1 MSAENNEKK
10 NVWLSIYRLVK
21 SHKKRLLLVFVIS
34 LMATA
39 VTLFEPLI
47 YREAV
52 NDITGLFVQQA
63 KDDVA
68 TQSGEDLGQDDSPS
82 IPFFDKLMGG
92 KKTTGIVRDTT
103 IYTYD
108 TIRYLKD
115 TIILKTLKEGVH
127 SKHHR
132 KKIVTLKQKE
142 KIPELKIV
150 REPHTAT
157 YVAPRT
163 PGQAFK
169 TLMWAVILLFIIKLL
184 GLIFWW
190 IGENM
195 NVKLSCSIERNFI
208 QRTFGHVLKLP
219 LAFFA
224 KRSTA
229 ALHKQIDQS
238 QEISATVTHFT
249 KDIFPEVVSLIGIIS
264 IMFWQNYVL
273 ALLALSIVPFYLWI
287 TIRSTKKLEM
297 SLSGYYEKW
306 EEVSSRMQDAL
317 GGIKTVKLSGAE
329 EREMNRL
336 DEQTG
341 GAYKDYIKRSFL
353 SHKYSFWQIL
363 LTHLASA
370 LVLSYGGY
378 LALHHK
384 LTPGDVVMF
393 VAYLD
398 MLYSPID
405 NLAEIWAEVQQNATS
420 VARAFKLLDINAE
433 EKHGKELQLNK
444 GRVEFK
450 NVQFGYNSNR
460 QVLKGLTFTAAPG
473 KVTALVGTSGAG
485 KTTTVDLLLKL
496 FEPQGGE
503 ILIDGQK
510 LSEMD
515 DSSVRRSIGMVAA
528 DGAIFRGTLA
538 DNIRYKKPE
547 ATDAEVE
554 AAAIA
559 AGMQVTLQRLPEGL
573 KTLVGESG
581 FGLSVGE
588 RQRVQ
593 IARVI
598 VDKPKILI
606 MDEATA
612 NLDFAT
618 EAEVKKTIDEIRK
631 ENTVIVI
638 AHRFS
643 MVKDADHVIVLDE
656 GQVAE
661 EGTPEELIEKGGWF
675 ADFANAGDDEEEE
688 EEEKDEEEKT
698 EEETQEEDSEDE

>member
-1 MSAENNEKK
+1 MKGGEYGALACHFHARLHHSQRRACATTALRRKDKRGDETTASAAC
-10 NVWLSIYRLVK
+10 R
-21 SHKKRLLLVFVIS
+21 
-34 LMATA
+34 
-39 VTLFEPLI
+39 
-47 YREAV
+47 
-52 NDITGLFVQQA
+52 QA
-63 KDDVA
+63 AAHPGV
-68 TQSGEDLGQDDSPS
+68 EWSPC
-82 IPFFDKLMGG
+82 P
-92 KKTTGIVRDTT
+92 
-103 IYTYD
+103 
-108 TIRYLKD
+108 
-115 TIILKTLKEGVH
+115 
-127 SKHHR
+127 
-132 KKIVTLKQKE
+132 
-142 KIPELKIV
+142 
-150 REPHTAT
+150 
-157 YVAPRT
+157 APRACSICCST
-163 PGQAFK
+163 CVA
-169 TLMWAVILLFIIKLL
+169 IINLV

-195 NVKLSCSIERNFI
+195 NAKLSCTIERRFI
-208 QRTFGHVLKLP
+208 KGAFGHVLKLP

-224 KRSTA
+224 KRSSA

-238 QEISATVTHFT
+238 EAISATVTYVT
-249 KDIFPEVVSLIGIIS
+249 KDIFPEIVSLVGILA
-264 IMFWQNYVL
+264 IMFWQNYIL
-273 ALLALSIVPFYLWI
+273 TLLALSIVPFYLLI
-287 TIRSTKKLEM
+287 TYYSTKKLNK

-306 EEVSSRMQDAL
+306 EEVSAKMQDAL
-317 GGIKTVKLSGAE
+317 GGVKTVKLSGAE
-329 EREMNRL
+329 EREVSRL
-336 DEQTG
+336 DAQIAD
-341 GAYKDYIKRSFL
+341 AYKDYMQRTKMSN
-353 SHKYSFWQIL
+353 KYAFWQVL
-363 LTHLASA
+363 LTYIASA
-370 LVLSYGGY
+370 MVLTYGGY

-398 MLYSPID
+398 MLYDPID
-405 NLAEIWAEVQQNATS
+405 SLSEIWAEVQQNAAS
-420 VARAFKLLDINAE
+420 VARAFKLLDINVE
-433 EKHGKELQLNK
+433 EKHGKELQINK

-450 NVQFGYNSNR
+450 NVQFGYNPDR
-460 QVLKGLTFTAAPG
+460 EVLKGLSFIAAPG

-496 FEPQGGE
+496 FEPQSGE

-510 LSEMD
+510 LSELD
-515 DSSVRRSIGMVAA
+515 DSSVRRNIGMVAA

-559 AGMQVTLQRLPEGL
+559 AGMKATLLRLPEGL

-618 EAEVKKTIDEIRK
+618 EAEIKKTIDEIRK

-656 GQVAE
+656 GQVTE
-661 EGTPEELIEKGGWF
+661 EGTPDELIENGGWF
-675 ADFANAGDDEEEE
+675 ADFANAGDEEEE
-688 EEEKDEEEKT
+688 Y
-698 EEETQEEDSEDE
+698 EEETDEETDEEVDEDEE